1 VTGTFVQ
8 FLKVNQPQA
17 TISSSPVVVDSEGA
31 WAITFKSGTSFMPGV
46 DGSSQRLV
54 FDNATAWGSLSGEP
68 PLQAIGASQ
77 QAEDSF
83 VLSSALNANSRP
95 NEVLLSSIAAPP
107 TSSQATVPS
116 SSAGTDSLP
125 GAPGAAPSVVPLEA
139 GMTDAYARPEALQNH
154 QRTGTEKL
162 RRRSIAWV
170 VPVTVV
176 GCLALVCSLIMYT
189 LWLRH
194 HQRESAIGVDGR
206 LSEHHPSPS
215 AKPPSSGAAYRH
227 RLQKTASESSRGR
240 GSKWRLPG
248 HRSKRTRRFDSVSIT
263 LNGMYS
269 GQGDEA
275 LLSPQTV
282 PHTTPYTASG
292 GGQVRTAAH
301 DLLLSRT
308 THSEVI
314 ASAQV

>member
-54 FDNATAWGSLSGEP
+54 FDNTTAWGSLSGEP

-107 TSSQATVPS
+107 TSSQENVPS
-116 SSAGTDSLP
+116 SSAGTGSLP
-125 GAPGAAPSVVPLEA
+125 GAPGASPSVVPSEA
-139 GMTDAYARPEALQNH
+139 GMNDAYARPEARQNH
-154 QRTGTEKL
+154 QRTGTEKP
-162 RRRSIAWV
+162 RHRSVAWV

-194 HQRESAIGVDGR
+194 HHRESAIGVDGR

-215 AKPPSSGAAYRH
+215 AKPPSSGAAYSN
-227 RLQKTASESSRGR
+227 RLQKTESNRGR

-248 HRSKRTRRFDSVSIT
+248 HRSKRPGRLDSVSIT

-282 PHTTPYTASG
+282 LHTTPCTASG
-292 GGQVRTAAH
+292 GGRLRTAAH